1 MGRSSLAIIIP
12 AKNEAKT
19 IGRVIINS
27 SKYGS
32 VIVVDDASTDE
43 TAKVSSL
50 NGAIVLRNKKSLF
63 YDKSL
68 NRGFQY
74 AKKKNF
80 KFIITVDADGEHD
93 LNRIPL
99 FIENLSSG
107 YDLIIGKR
115 KVLPR
120 ISEKII
126 SLYYMKKFKIK
137 DLYCGMK
144 GYNVKWV
151 KVFKVFDRFDSIGTD
166 LATRIIKKKNTKF
179 KEIEIEIIKRNGTP
193 RMGNKFFAN
202 FKIFKSFFLNLI
214 KN

>member
-99 FIENLSSG
+99 FIKNLSFG

-137 DLYCGMK
+137 DL
-144 GYNVKWV
+144 
-151 KVFKVFDRFDSIGTD
+151 
-166 LATRIIKKKNTKF
+166 
-179 KEIEIEIIKRNGTP
+179 
-193 RMGNKFFAN
+193 
-202 FKIFKSFFLNLI
+202 
-214 KN
+214 